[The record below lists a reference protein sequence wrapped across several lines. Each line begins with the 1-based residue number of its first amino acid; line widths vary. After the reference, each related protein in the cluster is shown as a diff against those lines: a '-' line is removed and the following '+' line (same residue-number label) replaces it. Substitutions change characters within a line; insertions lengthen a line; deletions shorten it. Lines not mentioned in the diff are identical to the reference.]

1 LNRKIQNILWYLVPL
16 LIVISKWWRGPSS
29 YNNFVIYKQSF
40 WHLLHQSNLYQK
52 YPSEYFDQ
60 FLYGPLFAVLVA
72 PFAILPDVLAMS
84 CWIFFSMWV
93 LQKGLSY
100 FFNEHPPITFFL
112 CALLEAATSVH
123 NLQFNILIAGGLL
136 WAFALVKQEKDWASA
151 LLIIVL
157 MLTKI
162 YGVVGL
168 IVVFFSKRPLHFTT
182 YCFFWAIVG
191 LLLPAV
197 FSSLP
202 FVYQSYID
210 WYQAIVHKN
219 DLNQISYSNGGL
231 QDISAMGL
239 FKRIS
244 GYYQLSNLVF
254 LIPAG
259 ILTLSPLLRVKLL
272 SQARFQIDY
281 FAQVLIGLVIFSSSS
296 ESSTYIVA
304 VCGFIIWMKDDYK
317 NRSWSWL
324 FILLFLLTLLSP
336 TDLVP
341 PYIRREIIVK
351 YALKALP
358 LFITWILITKQLIFD
373 TYQPQEKHAS

>member
-1 LNRKIQNILWYLVPL
+1 M
-16 LIVISKWWRGPSS
+16 
-29 YNNFVIYKQSF
+29 
-40 WHLLHQSNLYQK
+40 HQSNLYQK
-52 YPSEYFDQ
+52 YPSEFFDQ
-60 FLYGPLFAVLVA
+60 FLYGPLFAVLIA

-100 FFNEHPPITFFL
+100 FLGERPPLIVFL

-151 LLIIVL
+151 LLIIIL

-168 IVVFFSKRPLHFTT
+168 ILVLFSKKPFHFVL
-182 YCFFWAIVG
+182 YCAFWTILG
-191 LLLPAV
+191 LLLPV
-197 FSSLP
+197 LFSSIP

-210 WYQAIVHKN
+210 WYQTIIHKN

-304 VCGFIIWMKDDYK
+304 VCGFIIWIKDDFK
-317 NRSWSWL
+317 SRSWIWL
-324 FILLFLLTLLSP
+324 LILLFVLTILSP
-336 TDLVP
+336 TDIIP
-341 PYIRREIIVK
+341 PIVRREIIVK

-358 LFITWILITKQLIFD
+358 LVITWLIITKQLIINS
-373 TYQPQEKHAS
+373 YQTHEKHSS